1 MKSKGL
7 FGRDINESH
16 VPCVR
21 FLDRYLCGHVLFRK
35 YERCITAVLR
45 SNCIFCVLIVSQ
57 LDRADVHL
65 YFRCLLDNL
74 FCRIYILF
82 CVHYGSRTGR
92 PLKKDDPDGSSFFM
106 FYKVNPLMNG
116 FCSCSVAMSVSGP
129 CPLNTSV
136 SSGSVSSF

>member
-21 FLDRYLCGHVLFRK
+21 FWTGIFAVMFYLGNMKDASLLFFGQTVFFVFLS
-35 YERCITAVLR
+35 YPTY
-45 SNCIFCVLIVSQ
+45 
-57 LDRADVHL
+57 RADVHL

>member
-1 MKSKGL
+1 MNRMFRVLGFWTGIFAVMFYLGNMKDASLL
-7 FGRDINESH
+7 FFGQT
-16 VPCVR
+16 VFFV
-21 FLDRYLCGHVLFRK
+21 FLSYLNLT
-35 YERCITAVLR
+35 ERMYIY
-45 SNCIFCVLIVSQ
+45 IFGAYLTI
-57 LDRADVHL
+57 
-65 YFRCLLDNL
+65 F